1 MEVFLG
7 GSQHLEALPGVC
19 RAPVLQ
25 LGPGDVVLTRNANF
39 PVAIDD
45 KLRATVL
52 ERWVREEGYGKSGR
66 ESSMLFSVDK

>member
-19 RAPVLQ
+19 RTPVQQ
-25 LGPGDVVLTRNANF
+25 LGSGYIVLTRNANL
-39 PVAIDD
+39 PVTIDD

-52 ERWVREEGYGKSGR
+52 ERWVREDGYGK
-66 ESSMLFSVDK
+66 